1 MYTLHF
7 VLYERLHADL
17 GLKMTRQN
25 SIPLVGPLL
34 GVLCLASAI
43 DIGAGWLLGRPGFG
57 SNARI
62 LFALLPIPANLVLV
76 TMIVRRIRRL
86 DEFLRYVHLEAVAIA
101 FLLTGLAV
109 FVYGYLQKAQ
119 AVRPLNVGVVWIFMA
134 AFYGL
139 GYVIAA
145 RHYR

>member
-1 MYTLHF
+1 
-7 VLYERLHADL
+7 
-17 GLKMTRQN
+17 MTREN
-25 SIPLVGPLL
+25 SVLPIGIFW
-34 GVLCLASAI
+34 GVLFFASAI
-43 DIGAGWLLGRPGFG
+43 DLGAGWLLGQPGFG
-57 SNARI
+57 SHARI
-62 LFALLPIPANLVLV
+62 LFAVLPIPANLVLV
-76 TMIVRRIRRL
+76 AMIVRRIRQL

-134 AFYGL
+134 AFYGI

>member
-1 MYTLHF
+1 MNRRNSVQPVGT
-7 VLYERLHADL
+7 VLA
-17 GLKMTRQN
+17 
-25 SIPLVGPLL
+25 VL
-34 GVLCLASAI
+34 GVATAV
-43 DIGAGWLLGRPGFG
+43 DIGAGWLLGKPGFG
-57 SNARI
+57 PYARI
-62 LFALLPIPANLVLV
+62 LFALLPIPANLILVAVIVL
-76 TMIVRRIRRL
+76 RIRQL

-139 GYVIAA
+139 GYVVAA